1 MENDNSNLKTPPYSA
16 SDIANF
22 MIACS
27 FIEKIPLSPMK
38 LIKLVY
44 IAYGW
49 GLVFLNQ
56 KLFNENI
63 EAWQYGPVIPSIYHE
78 FKRFGKEP
86 IDEMSISMNEMTGDL
101 SVNRINL
108 KEGNNIS
115 KLLNLVWT
123 YYRNYSAVELSDLT
137 HQLGSPWDN
146 AVKTNGYRSV
156 LNDDDIKAW
165 ESKVIEDYMNKN

>member
-1 MENDNSNLKTPPYSA
+1 MEKENKNLKIPTYTA
-16 SDIANF
+16 SNIANY
-22 MIACS
+22 MLACS
-27 FIEKIPLSPMK
+27 FIEKIPISPMK

-49 GLVFLNQ
+49 GLVFLNK
-56 KLFNENI
+56 KLFNDDI

-86 IDEMSISMNEMTGDL
+86 IDEMSISMNEITGDL
-101 SVNRINL
+101 SVNRIDL
-108 KEGNNIS
+108 KEGDDIS

-123 YYRNYSAVELSDLT
+123 YYRNYSALELSDLT
-137 HQLGSPWDN
+137 HQEGSPWFN
-146 AVKTNGYRSV
+146 AVKNNGYRSV

-165 ESKVIEDYMNKN
+165 ENKVIEDYMNKN

>member
-1 MENDNSNLKTPPYSA
+1 MEKDNSNLKTLPYSA

-56 KLFNENI
+56 KLFNEDI

-86 IDEMSISMNEMTGDL
+86 IDEMSVSMNEMTGDL

-146 AVKTNGYRSV
+146 AVKTNGYRSI

>member
-1 MENDNSNLKTPPYSA
+1 MEKDNSNLKTLPYSA

-49 GLVFLNQ
+49 GLVFFNQ
-56 KLFNENI
+56 KLFNEDI

-86 IDEMSISMNEMTGDL
+86 IDEMSVSMNEMTGDL

-137 HQLGSPWDN
+137 HQLGSPWYN
-146 AVKTNGYRSV
+146 AVKTNGYRSI

>member
-1 MENDNSNLKTPPYSA
+1 MEKDNSNLKTLPFSA
-16 SDIANF
+16 SDIANY

-56 KLFNENI
+56 KLFNEDI

-86 IDEMSISMNEMTGDL
+86 IDEMSVSMNEMTGDL

>member
-1 MENDNSNLKTPPYSA
+1 MEKDNSNLKTLPYSA

-56 KLFNENI
+56 KLFNEDI

-78 FKRFGKEP
+78 FKRFGKEA

-101 SVNRINL
+101 SVNRVNL
-108 KEGNNIS
+108 KDGDEVY
-115 KLLNLVWT
+115 KLLNLVWRF
-123 YYRNYSAVELSDLT
+123 YRNYSSVELSDLT
-137 HQLGSPWDN
+137 HQEGSPWFN
-146 AVKTNGYRSV
+146 SVKNNGYYSV
-156 LNDDDIKAW
+156 LSDDDIKAW
-165 ESKVIEDYMNKN
+165 ESKVIEDHMTKN

>member
-1 MENDNSNLKTPPYSA
+1 MEKDNGNLKTLPYSA

-56 KLFNENI
+56 KLFNEDI

-78 FKRFGKEP
+78 FKRFGKEA

-101 SVNRINL
+101 WVNRINL

>member
-1 MENDNSNLKTPPYSA
+1 MEKDNSNLKTLPYSA
-16 SDIANF
+16 SDIANY

-56 KLFNENI
+56 KLFNEDI

-86 IDEMSISMNEMTGDL
+86 IDEMSVSMNEMTGDL